1 MEYLS
6 ESMLC
11 SQYEWDV
18 LSEPVQQDLYRIITE
33 IPETTID
40 YRDGSFDI
48 VSPLPYELNFAG
60 RYNIVQRSV
69 QPVPATFKNYT
80 HIDTFYPEVYFKLRK
95 TSFLYKKFTVKQ
107 FIDLVTVITMGLTNN
122 TLVYFDVFKDN
133 YFLDEIL
140 RKI

>member
-11 SQYEWDV
+11 SQYDWDV

-48 VSPLPYELNFAG
+48 VSSLPYELNFAG

-69 QPVPATFKNYT
+69 QPVPMVFRNYS
-80 HIDTFYPEVYFKLRK
+80 HIDTFYPEVYFKMRK
-95 TSFLYKKFTVKQ
+95 EYFMCSV
-107 FIDLVTVITMGLTNN
+107 IVTASGNSLSRKRFFWIVN
-122 TLVYFDVFKDN
+122 T
-133 YFLDEIL
+133 I
-140 RKI
+140 

>member
-11 SQYEWDV
+11 SQYDWDV

-48 VSPLPYELNFAG
+48 VSPLPYELNFSG
-60 RYNIVQRSV
+60 KYNIVQRNV
-69 QPVPATFKNYT
+69 QPVPMVFRNYS
-80 HIDTFYPEVYFKLRK
+80 HIDTFYPEVYFKMRK
-95 TSFLYKKFTVKQ
+95 EYFMCKKFTVEQ

-122 TLVYFDVFKDN
+122 TMVYLDVFKEN
-133 YFLDEIL
+133 YNFSEIL
-140 RKI
+140 NKI

>member
-11 SQYEWDV
+11 SQYDWDV

-80 HIDTFYPEVYFKLRK
+80 HIDTFYPEVYNWNARRLHDKM
-95 TSFLYKKFTVKQ
+95 
-107 FIDLVTVITMGLTNN
+107 I
-122 TLVYFDVFKDN
+122 
-133 YFLDEIL
+133 IL
-140 RKI
+140 LLEHENEYNSL